1 MSDIDSITRKLEAF
15 CAYQERCLFEIKN
28 KLEEFD
34 LSEIEK
40 ASIIS
45 SLKTNKFWNE
55 ERFAEAYCQG
65 KVRIKRWGKQKI
77 KAGLIQKHVE
87 SGTIKSALESIDELD
102 YSRSIQSLY
111 EKKSQELKS
120 EKDPWTKKQ
129 KIMRYLASR
138 GFTFEEINSVVN
150 NK

>member
-1 MSDIDSITRKLEAF
+1 MSDIESITRKLEAF

-34 LSEIEK
+34 LSDGDK
-40 ASIIS
+40 TNIIS

-87 SGTIKSALESIDELD
+87 SGTIKSALESINELD
-102 YSRSIQSLY
+102 YLYALQSLY

-138 GFTFEEINSVVN
+138 GFSFEEINSVVN
-150 NK
+150 NE

>member
-1 MSDIDSITRKLEAF
+1 MSDIESITRKLEAF

-28 KLEEFD
+28 KLEEFN
-34 LSEIEK
+34 LSDGEK
-40 ASIIS
+40 THIIS
-45 SLKTNKFWNE
+45 SLKINKFWNE

-87 SGTIKSALESIDELD
+87 AAIIKSALESIDESD
-102 YSRSIQSLY
+102 YSHALQSLY
-111 EKKSQELKS
+111 EKKSNELNN
-120 EKDPWTKKQ
+120 EKDPWNKKQ

-138 GFTFEEINSVVN
+138 GFSFDEINRN
-150 NK
+150 EEL

>member
-1 MSDIDSITRKLEAF
+1 LSDIESITRKLEAF

-34 LSEIEK
+34 LSDNKK
-40 ASIIS
+40 ASIIL

-87 SGTIKSALESIDELD
+87 TAIIKSALESIDESD
-102 YSRSIQSLY
+102 YSSAIQSLY
-111 EKKSQELKS
+111 EKKSLELKT

-129 KIMRYLASR
+129 KTLRYLASR
-138 GFTFEEINSVVN
+138 GFSFEEINSV
-150 NK
+150 KREE

>member
-1 MSDIDSITRKLEAF
+1 LSDIESITRKLEAF

-34 LSEIEK
+34 LSDGDK
-40 ASIIS
+40 TNIIS

-87 SGTIKSALESIDELD
+87 SGTIKSALESINELD
-102 YSRSIQSLY
+102 YLYALQSLY

-138 GFTFEEINSVVN
+138 GFSFEEINSVVN
-150 NK
+150 NE

>member
-1 MSDIDSITRKLEAF
+1 MSDIESITRKLEAF

-34 LSEIEK
+34 LSDSEK
-40 ASIIS
+40 TSIIS

-87 SGTIKSALESIDELD
+87 AAIIKSALDSINELD
-102 YSRSIQSLY
+102 YLHALQSLY

-129 KIMRYLASR
+129 NILRYLASR
-138 GFTFEEINSVVN
+138 GFSFEEINSV
-150 NK
+150 KSEE

>member
-1 MSDIDSITRKLEAF
+1 LSDIESITRKLEAF

-34 LSEIEK
+34 LSDSER
-40 ASIIS
+40 ALIIS

-129 KIMRYLASR
+129 KILRYLASR
-138 GFTFEEINSVVN
+138 GFTFEEINSVMN
-150 NK
+150 

>member
-1 MSDIDSITRKLEAF
+1 LSDIESITRKLEAF

-34 LSEIEK
+34 LSDGDK
-40 ASIIS
+40 TNIIS

-87 SGTIKSALESIDELD
+87 AGIIKSALESIDESD
-102 YSRSIQSLY
+102 YSHALQSLY
-111 EKKSQELKS
+111 EKKSIELNN
-120 EKDPWTKKQ
+120 EKDTWTKKQ
-129 KIMRYLASR
+129 KILRYLASR
-138 GFTFEEINSVVN
+138 GFSFDEINRNEEI
-150 NK
+150 

>member
-1 MSDIDSITRKLEAF
+1 MSDLESITRKLEAF

-28 KLEEFD
+28 KLDEFD
-34 LSEIEK
+34 LSDIEK

-77 KAGLIQKHVE
+77 KAGLIQKHVD
-87 SGTIKSALESIDELD
+87 SGIIKAALASIDDTD
-102 YSRSIQSLY
+102 YTKALQSLY
-111 EKKSQELKS
+111 VKKSLELKS
-120 EKDPWTKKQ
+120 EKDPWNKKQ
-129 KIMRYLASR
+129 KILRYLASR
-138 GFTFEEINSVVN
+138 GFSFEEINSI
-150 NK
+150 KEEE

>member
-1 MSDIDSITRKLEAF
+1 MSDLENITHKLEAF

-34 LSEIEK
+34 LSDTEK
-40 ASIIS
+40 TYVIL
-45 SLKTNKFWNE
+45 SLKTNKYWNE

-77 KAGLIQKHVE
+77 KAGLIQKHVD
-87 SGTIKSALESIDELD
+87 SGIIKSALESIDELD
-102 YSRSIQSLY
+102 YSNALQSLF

-120 EKDPWTKKQ
+120 EKDPWIKKQ
-129 KIMRYLASR
+129 KILRFLASR
-138 GFTFEEINSVVN
+138 GFSFEEINNLVN
-150 NK
+150 

>member
-1 MSDIDSITRKLEAF
+1 LSDLENITRKLEAF

-34 LSEIEK
+34 LSDSEK
-40 ASIIS
+40 TSIIS

-77 KAGLIQKHVE
+77 KSGMIQKHVE
-87 SGTIKSALESIDELD
+87 FGIIKSALESIDELN
-102 YSRSIQSLY
+102 YSIAIQSLY

-120 EKDPWTKKQ
+120 EKDPWIKKQ
-129 KIMRYLASR
+129 KIMRFLASR
-138 GFTFEEINSVVN
+138 GFSFEEIKNLVN
-150 NK
+150 

>member
-1 MSDIDSITRKLEAF
+1 LSDVESITRKLEAF

-34 LSEIEK
+34 LSDIEK
-40 ASIIS
+40 MSIIS

-55 ERFAEAYCQG
+55 ERFASAYCQG

-77 KAGLIQKHVE
+77 KAGLIQKHVD
-87 SGTIKSALESIDELD
+87 SKIIKTALESIEESD
-102 YSRSIQSLY
+102 YSYAIKSLH

-129 KIMRYLASR
+129 KIVRYLASR
-138 GFTFEEINSVVN
+138 GFSFDEINSIKN
-150 NK
+150 ED

>member
-1 MSDIDSITRKLEAF
+1 MSDLESITRKLEAF

-34 LSEIEK
+34 LSDNEK

-77 KAGLIQKHVE
+77 KVGLIQKHVD
-87 SGTIKSALESIDELD
+87 SGIIKAALASIDDTD
-102 YSRSIQSLY
+102 YTKALQSLY
-111 EKKSQELKS
+111 EKKSLELKS
-120 EKDPWTKKQ
+120 EKDPWNKKQ
-129 KIMRYLASR
+129 KVLRYLASR
-138 GFTFEEINSVVN
+138 GFSFEEINSI
-150 NK
+150 KEEE

>member
-1 MSDIDSITRKLEAF
+1 MSDIESITRKLEAF

-34 LSEIEK
+34 LSDREK
-40 ASIIS
+40 TSIIL

-77 KAGLIQKHVE
+77 KAGLILKHVE
-87 SGTIKSALESIDELD
+87 AAIIKSSLESIDESD
-102 YSRSIQSLY
+102 YSNALESLY
-111 EKKSQELKS
+111 EKKSLELKS
-120 EKDPWTKKQ
+120 EKEPWTKKQ
-129 KIMRYLASR
+129 KILRYLASR
-138 GFTFEEINSVVN
+138 GFSFEEINSV
-150 NK
+150 KSEK

>member
-1 MSDIDSITRKLEAF
+1 LSDIESITRKLEAF

-34 LSEIEK
+34 LSDGEK
-40 ASIIS
+40 TYIIS
-45 SLKTNKFWNE
+45 SLKINKFWNE

-87 SGTIKSALESIDELD
+87 AAIIKSALESIDESD
-102 YSRSIQSLY
+102 YSHALQSLY
-111 EKKSQELKS
+111 EKKSNELNN
-120 EKDPWTKKQ
+120 EKDPWNKKQ

-138 GFTFEEINSVVN
+138 GFSFDEINRN
-150 NK
+150 EEL

>member
-1 MSDIDSITRKLEAF
+1 MSDLENITHKLEAF

-34 LSEIEK
+34 LSDTEK
-40 ASIIS
+40 TYVIL
-45 SLKTNKFWNE
+45 SLKTNKYWNE

-77 KAGLIQKHVE
+77 KAGLIQKHVD
-87 SGTIKSALESIDELD
+87 SGIIKSALESIDELD
-102 YSRSIQSLY
+102 YSNALQSLF

-120 EKDPWTKKQ
+120 EKDPWIKKQ

-138 GFTFEEINSVVN
+138 GFSFEEINNLVN
-150 NK
+150 

>member
-1 MSDIDSITRKLEAF
+1 MSDIESITRKLEAF

-34 LSEIEK
+34 LSDGDK
-40 ASIIS
+40 TNIIS

-87 SGTIKSALESIDELD
+87 AAIIKSALESIDESD
-102 YSRSIQSLY
+102 YSHALQSLY
-111 EKKSQELKS
+111 EKKSIELNN
-120 EKDPWTKKQ
+120 EKDTWTKNQ
-129 KIMRYLASR
+129 KINRYLASR
-138 GFTFEEINSVVN
+138 GFSFDEINRNEEI
-150 NK
+150 

>member
-1 MSDIDSITRKLEAF
+1 MEAF

-34 LSEIEK
+34 LSDGEK
-40 ASIIS
+40 THIIS

-87 SGTIKSALESIDELD
+87 AAIIKSALESIDESD
-102 YSRSIQSLY
+102 YSHALQSLH
-111 EKKSQELKS
+111 EKKSIELNN
-120 EKDPWTKKQ
+120 EKDTWTKKQ
-129 KIMRYLASR
+129 KILRYLASR
-138 GFTFEEINSVVN
+138 GFSFDEINRNEEI
-150 NK
+150 

>member
-87 SGTIKSALESIDELD
+87 SGIIKSALDSIDELD

-111 EKKSQELKS
+111 EKKSLELKS
-120 EKDPWTKKQ
+120 EKDPWNKKQ

-138 GFTFEEINSVVN
+138 GFSFEEINSVVN
-150 NK
+150 NE

>member
-34 LSEIEK
+34 LSDSVK
-40 ASIIS
+40 TSIIS

-120 EKDPWTKKQ
+120 EKDPWNKKQ

-138 GFTFEEINSVVN
+138 GFSFEEITSVVN
-150 NK
+150 NE

>member
-1 MSDIDSITRKLEAF
+1 LSDIDSITRKLEAF

-34 LSEIEK
+34 LSDSVK
-40 ASIIS
+40 TSIIS

-87 SGTIKSALESIDELD
+87 SGTIKSALESINELD
-102 YSRSIQSLY
+102 YLYALQSLY

-120 EKDPWTKKQ
+120 EKDPWKKIQ

-138 GFTFEEINSVVN
+138 GFSFEEINSVVN
-150 NK
+150 NE

>member
-34 LSEIEK
+34 LSDSVK
-40 ASIIS
+40 TSIIS

-87 SGTIKSALESIDELD
+87 SGTIKSALESINELD
-102 YSRSIQSLY
+102 YLYALQSLY

-120 EKDPWTKKQ
+120 EKDPWKKIQ

-138 GFTFEEINSVVN
+138 GFSFEEINSVVN
-150 NK
+150 NE

>member
-1 MSDIDSITRKLEAF
+1 LSDIESITRKLEAF

-34 LSEIEK
+34 LSDGDK
-40 ASIIS
+40 TNIIS

-87 SGTIKSALESIDELD
+87 AAIIKSALESIDESD
-102 YSRSIQSLY
+102 YSHALQSLY
-111 EKKSQELKS
+111 EKKSIELNN
-120 EKDPWTKKQ
+120 EKDTWTKNQ
-129 KIMRYLASR
+129 KINRYLASR
-138 GFTFEEINSVVN
+138 GFSFDEINRNEEI
-150 NK
+150 

>member
-1 MSDIDSITRKLEAF
+1 LSDIESITRKLEAF

-34 LSEIEK
+34 LSDGEK
-40 ASIIS
+40 THIIS

-87 SGTIKSALESIDELD
+87 AAIIKSALESIDESD
-102 YSRSIQSLY
+102 YSHALQSLY
-111 EKKSQELKS
+111 VKKLIELNN
-120 EKDPWTKKQ
+120 EKDTWTKKQ
-129 KIMRYLASR
+129 KINRYLASR
-138 GFTFEEINSVVN
+138 GFSFDEINRN
-150 NK
+150 EEL

>member
-1 MSDIDSITRKLEAF
+1 LSDLDSITRKLEAF
-15 CAYQERCLFEIKN
+15 CAYQERCLFEIKK

-34 LSEIEK
+34 LSDGQK
-40 ASIIS
+40 TSIIS

-87 SGTIKSALESIDELD
+87 SAIIKSALESIDELD
-102 YSRSIQSLY
+102 YLNALQTLY
-111 EKKSQELKS
+111 EKKSQELKP
-120 EKDPWTKKQ
+120 EKNPWNKRQ

-138 GFTFEEINSVVN
+138 GFTFEDINSVMMN
-150 NK
+150 

>member
-1 MSDIDSITRKLEAF
+1 LSDIDSITRKLEAF

-34 LSEIEK
+34 LSDSEK
-40 ASIIS
+40 TSIIS
-45 SLKTNKFWNE
+45 SLRTNKFWNE

-87 SGTIKSALESIDELD
+87 SGTIKSALESINELD
-102 YSRSIQSLY
+102 YLYALQSLY

-138 GFTFEEINSVVN
+138 GFSFEEINSVVN
-150 NK
+150 NE